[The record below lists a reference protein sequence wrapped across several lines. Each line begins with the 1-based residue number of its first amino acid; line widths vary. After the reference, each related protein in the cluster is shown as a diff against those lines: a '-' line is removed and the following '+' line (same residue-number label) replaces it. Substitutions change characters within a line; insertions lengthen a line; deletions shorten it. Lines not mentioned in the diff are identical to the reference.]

1 MATRP
6 QLIEKHLKRLYQRE
20 SAMSKCYYWL
30 KLNENFFER
39 EEIKIIE
46 DMPNGKDYII
56 FYLKLLLKAIKTEGR
71 LIFREVIPY
80 TPNML
85 ASITGTD
92 IDTVRV
98 ATELF
103 LKLGLMEKWDDGTL
117 FMVEVQN
124 MVGSETASARRVRK
138 HRERKKIQEQEIKAL
153 HGNGDETKSN
163 TEIEIEIEKDIEI
176 DKEREGEIEKDKK
189 STPTFYGEYKNV
201 RLSKEE
207 YKNLKEK
214 LNSHT
219 EIMINKLSRYM
230 ESSGKTYQNHYV
242 TILKWYEE
250 DKDKLRQKG
259 LNKKMNYDVGES
271 L

>member
-1 MATRP
+1 
-6 QLIEKHLKRLYQRE
+6 
-20 SAMSKCYYWL
+20 MSKRYYWL

-56 FYLKLLLKAIKTEGR
+56 FYLKLLLKAIKTEGQ

-124 MVGSETASARRVRK
+124 MVGSETASRARVAR
-138 HRERKKIQEQEIKAL
+138 HRQKIKLLEEKAKENKLPILRLKQKAL
-153 HGNGDETKSN
+153 
-163 TEIEIEIEKDIEI
+163 
-176 DKEREGEIEKDKK
+176 
-189 STPTFYGEYKNV
+189 
-201 RLSKEE
+201 
-207 YKNLKEK
+207 
-214 LNSHT
+214 
-219 EIMINKLSRYM
+219 
-230 ESSGKTYQNHYV
+230 
-242 TILKWYEE
+242 
-250 DKDKLRQKG
+250 
-259 LNKKMNYDVGES
+259 
-271 L
+271 